1 MAKELVK
8 GNEAIAK
15 AAIKAGCQCYF
26 GYPITPQSEIG
37 EYMGAYLPEL
47 GRVFITAESEL
58 ASINMVIGAGTTGTK
73 AMTSSSSCGI
83 ALMQEAF
90 SAMCCAEVPGVIV
103 SVMRGGPGLGNIA
116 PAQADYFQAL
126 KGGGNG
132 DYHLIVLSPST
143 VQEAVDL
150 TYRAFHLALK
160 YRNPVMLLADGMLG
174 QMMEPAEF
182 GEYPY
187 KDPDVTKWALDG
199 ANNREPRNIVSLHMP
214 EGEMEALTNRI
225 FEKYEQVAKEETT
238 YESYMTGDARLILTA
253 FGTVGR
259 IAKSAVQKARKAG
272 MKVGLFRPI
281 TLYPFPEKQ
290 LHEVAQHA
298 DMILDLELNKG
309 QMLLDVRSAVFG
321 ACPVEFFGRTAGG
334 LLTPDMMFEKIQEL
348 YKKLDNRLEAKI
360 EAGVKKL
367 WKH

>member
-1 MAKELVK
+1 MAKVLVK
-8 GNEAIAK
+8 GNEAIAQ
-15 AAIKAGCQCYF
+15 AAINAGCQCYF

-37 EYMGAYLPEL
+37 EYMGAHLPKM
-47 GRVFITAESEL
+47 GRVFVTAESEL
-58 ASINMVIGAGTTGTK
+58 ASINMVIGAGTTGAK

-83 ALMQEAF
+83 ALMQESI

-132 DYHLIVLSPST
+132 DYKTLVLSPST
-143 VQEAVDL
+143 VQEAIDL
-150 TYRAFHLALK
+150 TYRAFYLTLK
-160 YRNPVMLLADGMLG
+160 YRNPVMLLADGILG

-187 KDPDVTKWALDG
+187 EDPDVSTWALDG

-214 EGEMEALTNRI
+214 EGAMEERTNRL
-225 FEKYEQVAKEETT
+225 FEKYQAMQENETT
-238 YESYMTGDARLILTA
+238 YEDFMLKDAKLVITA

-259 IAKSAVQKARKAG
+259 VAKTAIKKAREAG

-281 TLYPFPEKQ
+281 TLFPFPDKA
-290 LHEVAQHA
+290 LHDVAENA
-298 DMILDLELNKG
+298 DLILDLELNKG

-321 ACPVEFFGRTAGG
+321 ACPVEFYGRTAGG
-334 LLTPDMMFEKIQEL
+334 LLTPDSIYEKICEL
-348 YKKLDNRLEAKI
+348 YKKIDNKI
-360 EAGVKKL
+360 EAGVN
-367 WKH
+367 

>member
-1 MAKELVK
+1 MAKVLVK
-8 GNEAIAK
+8 GNEAIAQ
-15 AAIKAGCQCYF
+15 AAINAGCQCYF

-37 EYMGAYLPEL
+37 EYMGAHLPEL
-47 GRVFITAESEL
+47 GRTFITAESEL

-83 ALMQEAF
+83 ALMQEAI

-116 PAQADYFQAL
+116 PAQGDYFQAL

-132 DYHLIVLSPST
+132 DYKTVVLSPST
-143 VQEAVDL
+143 VQEAIDL

-160 YRNPVMLLADGMLG
+160 YRNPVMLLADGILG

-187 KDPDVTKWALDG
+187 DDPDVSTWALDG
-199 ANNREPRNIVSLHMP
+199 ANNRPARNIVSLHMP
-214 EGEMEALTNRI
+214 EGAMEALTNRI
-225 FEKYEQVAKEETT
+225 FEKYEKIAQEETT
-238 YESYMTGDARLILTA
+238 FEGYKLKDAKLVLTA

-259 IAKSAVQKARKAG
+259 IAKAAVNKAREKG
-272 MKVGLFRPI
+272 MKVGLFRPV
-281 TLYPFPEKQ
+281 TLFPFPEKQ
-290 LHEVAQHA
+290 LQETAKNT

-334 LLTPDMMFEKIQEL
+334 LLTPDMIMKKIEEL
-348 YKKLDNRLEAKI
+348 YSKLGTKT
-360 EAGVKKL
+360 EAGVN
-367 WKH
+367 

>member
-1 MAKELVK
+1 MAKVLVK
-8 GNEAIAK
+8 GNEAIAQ
-15 AAIKAGCQCYF
+15 AAINAGCQCYF

-37 EYMGAYLPEL
+37 EYMGKHLPKL
-47 GRVFITAESEL
+47 GRTFITAESEL

-132 DYHLIVLSPST
+132 DYKLIVLSPST
-143 VQEAVDL
+143 VQEAIDL
-150 TYRAFHLALK
+150 TYKAFHLALT
-160 YRNPVMLLADGMLG
+160 YRNPVMLLADGILG

-187 KDPDVTKWALDG
+187 KDPDVSEWALSG
-199 ANNREPRNIVSLHMP
+199 ANNRPARNIVSLHMP
-214 EGEMEALTNRI
+214 EGAMEELTNRI
-225 FEKYEQVAKEETT
+225 FEKYALVAKNETM
-238 YESYMTGDARLILTA
+238 YEDYMLKDAKLVLTA
-253 FGTVGR
+253 FGSVGR
-259 IAKSAVQKARKAG
+259 VAKAAVNRARKMG

-281 TLYPFPEKQ
+281 TLFPFPDKE
-290 LHEVAQHA
+290 LHQVAQNA

-321 ACPVEFFGRTAGG
+321 ACPVEFYGRTAGG
-334 LLTPDMMFEKIQEL
+334 LLTPDMIMAKIEEL
-348 YKKLDNRLEAKI
+348 YKKLDNTEESK
-360 EAGVKKL
+360 AGVR
-367 WKH
+367 

>member
-1 MAKELVK
+1 MAKVLVK
-8 GNEAIAK
+8 GNEAIAQ
-15 AAIKAGCQCYF
+15 AAINAGCQCYF

-37 EYMGAYLPEL
+37 EYMGKHLPKL
-47 GRVFITAESEL
+47 GRTFITAESEL

-90 SAMCCAEVPGVIV
+90 SAMCCAEVPGVII

-132 DYHLIVLSPST
+132 DYKLIVLSPSN
-143 VQEAVDL
+143 VQEAIDL
-150 TYRAFHLALK
+150 TYRAFYLSLK
-160 YRNPVMLLADGMLG
+160 YRNPVMLLADGILG

-187 KDPDVTKWALDG
+187 KDPDVSKWALSG
-199 ANNREPRNIVSLHMP
+199 ADNRPARNIVSLHMP
-214 EGEMEALTNRI
+214 EGELEALTNRI
-225 FEKYEQVAKEETT
+225 FEKYELIAKNETT
-238 YESYMTGDARLILTA
+238 YEDYMLNDAKLVITA

-259 IAKSAVQKARKAG
+259 VAKSAVKRAREKG
-272 MKVGLFRPI
+272 LKVGLFRPI
-281 TLYPFPEKQ
+281 TLFPFPDKD
-290 LHEVAQHA
+290 LHRVAQNT

-321 ACPVEFFGRTAGG
+321 ACPVEFYGRTAGG
-334 LLTPDMMFEKIQEL
+334 LLTPDMILHKIEEL
-348 YKKLDNRLEAKI
+348 YKNIETKT
-360 EAGVKKL
+360 EAGVV
-367 WKH
+367 

>member
-1 MAKELVK
+1 MAKVLVK
-8 GNEAIAK
+8 GNEAIAQ
-15 AAIKAGCQCYF
+15 AAINAGCKCYF

-37 EYMGAYLPEL
+37 EYMGKHMPPL
-47 GRVFITAESEL
+47 GRVFVTAESEL
-58 ASINMVIGAGTTGTK
+58 ASINMVIGAGTLGEK

-83 ALMQEAF
+83 ALMQESI

-132 DYHLIVLSPST
+132 DYKTLVLSPST
-143 VQEAVDL
+143 VQEAIDL
-150 TYRAFHLALK
+150 TYKAFHLSLK
-160 YRNPVMLLADGMLG
+160 YRNPVMILADGILG

-187 KDPDVTKWALDG
+187 QDPDVSEWALNG
-199 ANNREPRNIVSLHMP
+199 ADNRAPRNVVSLHMP
-214 EGEMEALTNRI
+214 EGAMEQLTNKL
-225 FEKYEQVAKEETT
+225 FEKYDAMAQDETT
-238 YESYMTGDARLILTA
+238 YEDFMLNDAKLVLTA

-259 IAKSAVQKARKAG
+259 VAKTAVKKAREMG
-272 MKVGLFRPI
+272 MKVGLFRPV
-281 TLYPFPEKQ
+281 TLFPFPDKD
-290 LHEVAQHA
+290 LHEVAKNA

-334 LLTPDMMFEKIQEL
+334 LLTPDSIFEKISEL
-348 YKKLDNRLEAKI
+348 YAKI
-360 EAGVKKL
+360 ENKTEAGAK
-367 WKH
+367 

>member
-1 MAKELVK
+1 MAKVLVK
-8 GNEAIAK
+8 GNEAIAQ
-15 AAIKAGCQCYF
+15 AAINAGCQCYF

-37 EYMGAYLPEL
+37 EYMGAHLPAM
-47 GRVFITAESEL
+47 GRTFITAESEL

-83 ALMQEAF
+83 ALMQESI

-132 DYHLIVLSPST
+132 DYKTIVLSPST
-143 VQEAVDL
+143 VQEAIDL
-150 TYRAFHLALK
+150 TYRAFHLAIK
-160 YRNPVMLLADGMLG
+160 YRNPVMLLADGILG

-182 GEYPY
+182 KDYPY
-187 KDPDVTKWALDG
+187 NDPDVSEWALNG
-199 ANNREPRNIVSLHMP
+199 ADNRPARNVVSLHMP
-214 EGEMEALTNRI
+214 EGALEELTDRL
-225 FEKYEQVAKEETT
+225 FEKYERVAKEETT
-238 YESYMTGDARLILTA
+238 YEGFMLDDAKLVLTA
-253 FGTVGR
+253 FGSVGR
-259 IAKSAVQKARKAG
+259 IAKAAVLKARAKG
-272 MKVGLFRPI
+272 LKVGLFRPV
-281 TLYPFPEKQ
+281 TLFPFPEQQ
-290 LHEVAQHA
+290 LHEAAQKA

-334 LLTPDMMFEKIQEL
+334 LLTPDMILKKVEEL
-348 YKKLDNRLEAKI
+348 YSKIDNKT
-360 EAGVKKL
+360 EAGVR
-367 WKH
+367 

>member
-1 MAKELVK
+1 MAKVLVK
-8 GNEAIAK
+8 GNEAIAQ
-15 AAIKAGCQCYF
+15 AAINAGCQCYF

-37 EYMGAYLPEL
+37 EYMGAHLPEL
-47 GRVFITAESEL
+47 GRTFITAESEL

-83 ALMQEAF
+83 ALMQEAI

-116 PAQADYFQAL
+116 PAQGDYFQAL

-132 DYHLIVLSPST
+132 DYKTVVLSPST
-143 VQEAVDL
+143 VQEAIDL

-160 YRNPVMLLADGMLG
+160 YRNPVMLLADGILG

-187 KDPDVTKWALDG
+187 DDPDVSTWALDG
-199 ANNREPRNIVSLHMP
+199 ANNRPARNIVSLHMP
-214 EGEMEALTNRI
+214 EGAMEALTNRI
-225 FEKYEQVAKEETT
+225 FEKYEKIAQEETT
-238 YESYMTGDARLILTA
+238 FEGYKLEDAKLVLTA

-259 IAKSAVQKARKAG
+259 IAKAAVNKAREKG
-272 MKVGLFRPI
+272 MKVGLFRPV
-281 TLYPFPEKQ
+281 TLFPFPEKQ
-290 LHEVAQHA
+290 LHETAKNA

-334 LLTPDMMFEKIQEL
+334 LLTPDMIMKKIEEL
-348 YKKLDNRLEAKI
+348 YSKLDTKT
-360 EAGVKKL
+360 EAGVN
-367 WKH
+367 

>member
-1 MAKELVK
+1 MAKVLVK
-8 GNEAIAK
+8 GNEAIAQ
-15 AAIKAGCQCYF
+15 AAINAGCQCYF

-37 EYMGAYLPEL
+37 EYMGAHLPKM
-47 GRVFITAESEL
+47 GRVFVTAESEL
-58 ASINMVIGAGTTGTK
+58 ASINMVIGAGTTGAK

-83 ALMQEAF
+83 ALMQESI

-116 PAQADYFQAL
+116 SAQADYFQAV

-132 DYHLIVLSPST
+132 DYKTLVLSPST
-143 VQEAVDL
+143 VQEAIDL
-150 TYRAFHLALK
+150 TYRAFYLALK
-160 YRNPVMLLADGMLG
+160 YRNPVMLLADGILG

-187 KDPDVTKWALDG
+187 EDPDVSTWALDG

-214 EGEMEALTNRI
+214 EGAMEERTNRL
-225 FEKYEQVAKEETT
+225 FEKYQAMQENETT
-238 YESYMTGDARLILTA
+238 YEDFMLKDAKLVITA

-259 IAKSAVQKARKAG
+259 VAKTAIKKAREAG

-281 TLYPFPEKQ
+281 TLFPFPDKA
-290 LHEVAQHA
+290 LHDVAENT
-298 DMILDLELNKG
+298 DLILDLELNKG

-321 ACPVEFFGRTAGG
+321 ACPVEFYGRTAGG
-334 LLTPDMMFEKIQEL
+334 LLTPDSIYEKICEL
-348 YKKLDNRLEAKI
+348 YKKIDNKI
-360 EAGVKKL
+360 EAGVN
-367 WKH
+367 

>member
-1 MAKELVK
+1 MAKVLVK
-8 GNEAIAK
+8 GNEAIAQ
-15 AAIKAGCQCYF
+15 AAINAGCQCYF

-37 EYMGAYLPEL
+37 EYMGKHLPEM

-83 ALMQEAF
+83 ALMQEAI

-116 PAQADYFQAL
+116 PAQGDYFQAL

-132 DYHLIVLSPST
+132 DYKVIVLSPST
-143 VQEAVDL
+143 VQEAIDL
-150 TYRAFHLALK
+150 TYRAFHIAIK
-160 YRNPVMLLADGMLG
+160 YRNPVMLLADGVLG

-187 KDPDVTKWALDG
+187 QDPDVTQWALDG
-199 ANNREPRNIVSLHMP
+199 ANNRPARNIVSLHMP
-214 EGEMEALTNRI
+214 EGNMEALTNRI
-225 FEKYEQVAKEETT
+225 FEKYEQIAKNETT
-238 YESYMTGDARLILTA
+238 YEDYMLSDAKLVLTA
-253 FGTVGR
+253 FGSVAR
-259 IAKSAVQKARKAG
+259 VAKAAVKKARDNG
-272 MKVGLFRPI
+272 MKVGLFRPV
-281 TLYPFPEKQ
+281 TLFPFPDKD
-290 LHEVAQHA
+290 LHETAKKA

-321 ACPVEFFGRTAGG
+321 ACPVEFYGRPAGG
-334 LLTPDMMFEKIQEL
+334 LLTPDMIYNKIKEL
-348 YKKLDNRLEAKI
+348 YSKSEGLEHKT
-360 EAGVKKL
+360 EAGVR
-367 WKH
+367 

>member
-15 AAIKAGCQCYF
+15 AAIKAGCECYF

-37 EYMGAYLPEL
+37 EYMSKALPEL

-83 ALMQEAF
+83 ALMQEAI

-116 PAQADYFQAL
+116 PSQGDYFQAL

-132 DYHLIVLSPST
+132 DYHAIVLSPST

-150 TYRAFHLALK
+150 TYRAFHIAIK
-160 YRNPVMLLADGMLG
+160 YRNPVILLADGMLG

-182 GEYPY
+182 KEYPY
-187 KDPDVTKWALDG
+187 VDPDVSEWALDG
-199 ANNREPRNIVSLHMP
+199 ADNRAPRNIVSLHMP
-214 EGEMEALTNRI
+214 DGEMELLTDKI
-225 FEKYEQVAKEETT
+225 FKKYEKAAMEETT
-238 YESYMTGDARLILTA
+238 YDGFMLEDAKLVITA

-259 IAKSAVQKARKAG
+259 IAKAAIRKAREKG
-272 MKVGLFRPI
+272 LKVGLFRPV
-281 TLYPFPEKQ
+281 TLFPFPEKQ
-290 LHEVAQHA
+290 LHEAAQRA
-298 DMILDLELNKG
+298 EMVLDIELNKG

-321 ACPVEFFGRTAGG
+321 ACPVEFYGRPAGG
-334 LLTPDMMFEKIQEL
+334 LITPDMMLEKIEEL
-348 YKKLDNRLEAKI
+348 YSKI
-360 EAGVKKL
+360 TSKCTADTVGVR
-367 WKH
+367 

>member
-1 MAKELVK
+1 MAKVLVK
-8 GNEAIAK
+8 GNEAIAQ
-15 AAIKAGCQCYF
+15 AAINAGCQCYF

-37 EYMGAYLPEL
+37 EYMGKHLPEM

-83 ALMQEAF
+83 ALMQEEI

-116 PAQADYFQAL
+116 PAQGDYFQAL

-132 DYHLIVLSPST
+132 DYKVIVLSPST
-143 VQEAVDL
+143 VQEAIDL
-150 TYRAFHLALK
+150 TYRAFHIAIK
-160 YRNPVMLLADGMLG
+160 YRNPVMLLADGVLG

-187 KDPDVTKWALDG
+187 QDPDVTQWALDG
-199 ANNREPRNIVSLHMP
+199 ANNRPARNIVSLHMP
-214 EGEMEALTNRI
+214 EGNMEALTNRI
-225 FEKYEQVAKEETT
+225 FEKYEQIAKNETT
-238 YESYMTGDARLILTA
+238 YEDYMLSDAKLVLTA
-253 FGTVGR
+253 FGSVAR
-259 IAKSAVQKARKAG
+259 VAKAAVKKARDNG
-272 MKVGLFRPI
+272 MKVGLFRPV
-281 TLYPFPEKQ
+281 TLFPFPDKD
-290 LHEVAQHA
+290 LHETAKKA

-321 ACPVEFFGRTAGG
+321 ACPVEFYGRPAGG
-334 LLTPDMMFEKIQEL
+334 LLTPDMIYNKIKEL
-348 YKKLDNRLEAKI
+348 YSKSEGSVQKTGAALR
-360 EAGVKKL
+360 
-367 WKH
+367 

>member
-1 MAKELVK
+1 MAKVLVK
-8 GNEAIAK
+8 GNEAIAQ
-15 AAIKAGCQCYF
+15 AAINAGCQCYF

-37 EYMGAYLPEL
+37 EYMGAHLPAM
-47 GRVFITAESEL
+47 GRTFITAESEL

-83 ALMQEAF
+83 ALMQESI

-132 DYHLIVLSPST
+132 DYKTIVLSPST
-143 VQEAVDL
+143 VQEAIDL
-150 TYRAFHLALK
+150 TYRAFHLAIK
-160 YRNPVMLLADGMLG
+160 YRNPVMILADGLLG

-182 GEYPY
+182 GEYLY
-187 KDPDVTKWALDG
+187 KDPDVSEWALNG
-199 ANNREPRNIVSLHMP
+199 ADNRPARNVVSLHMP
-214 EGEMEALTNRI
+214 EGALEELTDRL
-225 FEKYEQVAKEETT
+225 FEKYERVAKEETT
-238 YESYMTGDARLILTA
+238 YEGFMLDDAKLVLTA
-253 FGTVGR
+253 FGSVGR
-259 IAKSAVQKARKAG
+259 IAKAAVLKARAKG
-272 MKVGLFRPI
+272 LKVGLFRPV
-281 TLYPFPEKQ
+281 TLFPFPEQQ
-290 LHEVAQHA
+290 LHEAAQKA

-334 LLTPDMMFEKIQEL
+334 LLTPDMILKKVEEL
-348 YKKLDNRLEAKI
+348 YSKIDNKT
-360 EAGVKKL
+360 EAGVR
-367 WKH
+367 

>member
-1 MAKELVK
+1 MAKVLVK

-37 EYMGAYLPEL
+37 EYMGRHLPEL
-47 GRVFITAESEL
+47 GRTFITAESEL

-90 SAMCCAEVPGVIV
+90 SAMCCAEVPGVII

-132 DYHLIVLSPST
+132 DYKLIVLSPSN
-143 VQEAVDL
+143 VQEAIDL
-150 TYRAFHLALK
+150 TYRAFHLAIK
-160 YRNPVMLLADGMLG
+160 YRNPVMLLADGILG

-182 GEYPY
+182 KEYPY
-187 KDPDVTKWALDG
+187 NDPDVSEWALSG
-199 ANNREPRNIVSLHMP
+199 ADNRPARNIVSLHMP
-214 EGEMEALTNRI
+214 EGALEELTNRI
-225 FEKYEQVAKEETT
+225 FEKYELIAKNETT
-238 YESYMTGDARLILTA
+238 YEDYMLSDAKLVLTA

-259 IAKSAVQKARKAG
+259 VARAAVKRARENG
-272 MKVGLFRPI
+272 MKVGLFRPV
-281 TLYPFPEKQ
+281 TLSPFPDRD
-290 LHEVAQHA
+290 LHEAAKKA

-321 ACPVEFFGRTAGG
+321 ACPVEFYGRTGGG
-334 LLTPDMMFEKIQEL
+334 LLTPDMIYSKIEEL
-348 YKKLDNRLEAKI
+348 YKTLDSKK
-360 EAGVKKL
+360 EAGGR
-367 WKH
+367 

>member
-1 MAKELVK
+1 MAKVLVK
-8 GNEAIAK
+8 GNEAIAQ
-15 AAIKAGCQCYF
+15 AAINAGCHCYF

-37 EYMGAYLPEL
+37 EYMGKHMPEL

-58 ASINMVIGAGTTGTK
+58 ASINMLIGAGTTGTK

-83 ALMQEAF
+83 ALMQEAL

-116 PAQADYFQAL
+116 PAQGDYFQAL

-132 DYHLIVLSPST
+132 DYKIIVLSPST
-143 VQEAVDL
+143 VQEAIDL

-160 YRNPVMLLADGMLG
+160 YRNPVMLLADGVLG

-187 KDPDVTKWALDG
+187 KDPDVTQWALSG
-199 ANNREPRNIVSLHMP
+199 ADNRPARNIVSLHMP
-214 EGEMEALTNRI
+214 EGEMEMLTNRI
-225 FEKYEQVAKEETT
+225 FKKYEEVAKNETT
-238 YESYMTGDARLILTA
+238 YEDYLLSDAKLVLTA
-253 FGTVGR
+253 FGSVAR
-259 IAKSAVQKARKAG
+259 VAKAAVKRARDNG
-272 MKVGLFRPI
+272 MKVGLFRPV
-281 TLYPFPEKQ
+281 TLFPFPDKDLHDTAEK
-290 LHEVAQHA
+290 A

-321 ACPVEFFGRTAGG
+321 ACPVEFYGRPAGG
-334 LLTPDMMFEKIQEL
+334 LLTPDMIYNKITEL
-348 YKKLDNRLEAKI
+348 YSKLENTQKT
-360 EAGVKKL
+360 EAGVR
-367 WKH
+367 

>member
-1 MAKELVK
+1 MAKVLVK
-8 GNEAIAK
+8 GNEAIAQ
-15 AAIKAGCQCYF
+15 AAINAGCQCYF

-37 EYMGAYLPEL
+37 EYMGAHLPEL
-47 GRVFITAESEL
+47 GRTFITAESEL

-83 ALMQEAF
+83 ALMQEAI

-116 PAQADYFQAL
+116 PAQGDYFQAL

-132 DYHLIVLSPST
+132 DYKTIVLSPST
-143 VQEAVDL
+143 VQEAIDL

-160 YRNPVMLLADGMLG
+160 YRNPVMLLADGILG

-187 KDPDVTKWALDG
+187 DDPDVSTWALDG
-199 ANNREPRNIVSLHMP
+199 ANNRPARNIVSLHMP
-214 EGEMEALTNRI
+214 EGAMEALTNRI
-225 FEKYEQVAKEETT
+225 FEKYEKIAQEETT
-238 YESYMTGDARLILTA
+238 FEGYKLEDAKLVLTA

-259 IAKSAVQKARKAG
+259 IAKAAVNKAREKG
-272 MKVGLFRPI
+272 MKVGLFRPV
-281 TLYPFPEKQ
+281 TLFPFPEKQ
-290 LHEVAQHA
+290 LHETAKNA

-334 LLTPDMMFEKIQEL
+334 LLTPDMIMKKIEEL
-348 YKKLDNRLEAKI
+348 YSKLDTKT
-360 EAGVKKL
+360 EAGVN
-367 WKH
+367 

>member
-1 MAKELVK
+1 MAKVLVK
-8 GNEAIAK
+8 GNEAIAQ
-15 AAIKAGCQCYF
+15 AAINAGCQCYF

-37 EYMGAYLPEL
+37 EYMGKHLPKL

-58 ASINMVIGAGTTGTK
+58 ASINMLIGAGTTGTK

-83 ALMQEAF
+83 ALMQEAL
-90 SAMCCAEVPGVIV
+90 SAMCCAQVPGVIV

-132 DYHLIVLSPST
+132 DYKTIVLSPST
-143 VQEAVDL
+143 VQEAIDL

-160 YRNPVMLLADGMLG
+160 YRNPVMLLADGILG

-182 GEYPY
+182 RKYPY
-187 KDPDVTKWALDG
+187 KDPDVSEWALDG
-199 ANNREPRNIVSLHMP
+199 ANNRPARNIVSLHMP
-214 EGEMEALTNRI
+214 EGAMEELTNEI
-225 FEKYEQVAKEETT
+225 FEKYELVTQNETT
-238 YESYMTGDARLILTA
+238 YEDYKLSDAKLVLTA
-253 FGTVGR
+253 FGSVGR
-259 IAKSAVQKARKAG
+259 VAKAAVDRAREEG

-281 TLYPFPEKQ
+281 TLFPFPDKALNEI
-290 LHEVAQHA
+290 AQKA

-321 ACPVEFFGRTAGG
+321 ACPVEFYGRTAGG
-334 LLTPDMMFEKIQEL
+334 LLTPDMIFNKIKEL
-348 YKKLDNRLEAKI
+348 YSTLENKTQ
-360 EAGVKKL
+360 AGVR
-367 WKH
+367 

>member
-8 GNEAIAK
+8 GNEAIAR
-15 AAIKAGCQCYF
+15 AAIKAGCHCYF

-37 EYMGAYLPEL
+37 EYMGAHLPKMN
-47 GRVFITAESEL
+47 RVFVTAESEL
-58 ASINMVIGAGTTGTK
+58 AAINMVIGAGTTGAK

-90 SAMCCAEVPGVIV
+90 SAMCAAEVPGVIV

-116 PAQADYFQAL
+116 PAQSDYFQAL

-132 DYHLIVLSPST
+132 DYKLVVLSPST
-143 VQEAVDL
+143 IQEAIDL

-160 YRNPVMLLADGMLG
+160 YRNPVMLLAEGLLG

-187 KDPDVTKWALDG
+187 NDPDVSEWALG
-199 ANNREPRNIVSLHMP
+199 NSEGRKPRNMVSLYMQ
-214 EGEMEALTNRI
+214 EGALEKKINKL
-225 FEKYEQVAKEETT
+225 FEKYELIAQNETT
-238 YESYMTGDARLILTA
+238 YEDYYLNDAKLVLTA

-259 IAKSAVQKARKAG
+259 VAKAAVNKARKMG

-281 TLYPFPEKQ
+281 TLSPFPDKD
-290 LHEVAQHA
+290 LHEVAKNA

-321 ACPVEFFGRTAGG
+321 ACPVEFYGRCGGG
-334 LLTPDMMFEKIQEL
+334 LLTPDSIFAKIQEL
-348 YKKLDNRLEAKI
+348 YSKI
-360 EAGVKKL
+360 ENKKENMKAGVM
-367 WKH
+367 

>member
-1 MAKELVK
+1 MAKVLVK
-8 GNEAIAK
+8 GNEAIAQ
-15 AAIKAGCQCYF
+15 AAINAGCQCYF

-37 EYMGAYLPEL
+37 EYMGAHLPEL
-47 GRVFITAESEL
+47 GRTFITAESEL

-83 ALMQEAF
+83 ALMQEAI

-116 PAQADYFQAL
+116 PAQGDYFQAL

-132 DYHLIVLSPST
+132 DYKTIVLSPST
-143 VQEAVDL
+143 VQEAIDL

-160 YRNPVMLLADGMLG
+160 YRNPVMLLADGILG

-187 KDPDVTKWALDG
+187 DDPDVSTWALDG
-199 ANNREPRNIVSLHMP
+199 ANNRPARNIVSLHMP
-214 EGEMEALTNRI
+214 EGAMEALTNRI
-225 FEKYEQVAKEETT
+225 FEKYEKIAQEETT
-238 YESYMTGDARLILTA
+238 FEGYKLEDAKLVLTA

-259 IAKSAVQKARKAG
+259 IAKAAVNKAREKG
-272 MKVGLFRPI
+272 MKVGLFRPV
-281 TLYPFPEKQ
+281 TLFPFPEKQ
-290 LHEVAQHA
+290 LQETAKNT

-334 LLTPDMMFEKIQEL
+334 LLTPDMIMKKIEEL
-348 YKKLDNRLEAKI
+348 YSKLDTKT
-360 EAGVKKL
+360 EAGVN
-367 WKH
+367 

>member
-1 MAKELVK
+1 MAKVLVK

-37 EYMGAYLPEL
+37 EYMGRHLPEL
-47 GRVFITAESEL
+47 GRTFITAESEL

-90 SAMCCAEVPGVIV
+90 SAMCCAEVPGVII

-132 DYHLIVLSPST
+132 DYKLIVLSPSN
-143 VQEAVDL
+143 VQEAIDL
-150 TYRAFHLALK
+150 TYRAFHLAIK
-160 YRNPVMLLADGMLG
+160 YRNPVMLLADGILG

-182 GEYPY
+182 KEYPY
-187 KDPDVTKWALDG
+187 NDPDVSEWALSG
-199 ANNREPRNIVSLHMP
+199 ADNRPARNIVSLHMP
-214 EGEMEALTNRI
+214 EGALEELTNRI
-225 FEKYEQVAKEETT
+225 FEKYELIAKNETT
-238 YESYMTGDARLILTA
+238 YEDYMLSDAKLVLTA

-259 IAKSAVQKARKAG
+259 VARAAVKRARENG
-272 MKVGLFRPI
+272 MKVGLFRPV
-281 TLYPFPEKQ
+281 TLSPFPDRD
-290 LHEVAQHA
+290 LHEAAKKA

-321 ACPVEFFGRTAGG
+321 ACPVEFYGRTGGG
-334 LLTPDMMFEKIQEL
+334 LLTPDMIYSKIEEL
-348 YKKLDNRLEAKI
+348 YKTLDSKK
-360 EAGVKKL
+360 EAGVR
-367 WKH
+367 

>member
-1 MAKELVK
+1 MAKVLVK
-8 GNEAIAK
+8 GNEAIAQ
-15 AAIKAGCQCYF
+15 AAINAGCQCYF

-37 EYMGAYLPEL
+37 EYMGAHLPEL
-47 GRVFITAESEL
+47 GRTFITAESEL

-83 ALMQEAF
+83 ALMQEAI

-116 PAQADYFQAL
+116 PAQGDYFQAL

-132 DYHLIVLSPST
+132 DYKTVVLSPST
-143 VQEAVDL
+143 VQEAIDL

-160 YRNPVMLLADGMLG
+160 YRNPVMLLADGILG

-187 KDPDVTKWALDG
+187 DDPDVSTWALDG
-199 ANNREPRNIVSLHMP
+199 ANNRPARNIVSLHMP
-214 EGEMEALTNRI
+214 EGAMEALTNRI
-225 FEKYEQVAKEETT
+225 FEKYEKIAQEETT
-238 YESYMTGDARLILTA
+238 FEGYKLEDAKLVLTA

-259 IAKSAVQKARKAG
+259 IAKAAVNKAGEKG
-272 MKVGLFRPI
+272 MKVGLFRPV
-281 TLYPFPEKQ
+281 TLFPFPEKQ
-290 LHEVAQHA
+290 LQETAKNT

-334 LLTPDMMFEKIQEL
+334 LLTPDMIMKKIEEL
-348 YKKLDNRLEAKI
+348 YSKLGTKT
-360 EAGVKKL
+360 EAGVN
-367 WKH
+367 

>member
-1 MAKELVK
+1 MAKVLVK
-8 GNEAIAK
+8 GNEAIAQ
-15 AAIKAGCQCYF
+15 AAINAGCQCYF

-37 EYMGAYLPEL
+37 EYMGKHLPKL

-83 ALMQEAF
+83 ALMQESI
-90 SAMCCAEVPGVIV
+90 SAMCCAQVPGVIV

-132 DYHLIVLSPST
+132 DYKTLVLSPST
-143 VQEAVDL
+143 VQEAIDL
-150 TYRAFHLALK
+150 TYKAFYLALK
-160 YRNPVMLLADGMLG
+160 YRNPVMLLADGILG

-187 KDPDVTKWALDG
+187 KDPDVSEWALSG
-199 ANNREPRNIVSLHMP
+199 ADNRPARNIVSLHMP
-214 EGEMEALTNRI
+214 EGAMEELTNRI
-225 FEKYEQVAKEETT
+225 FEKYELAAKNDTM
-238 YESYMTGDARLILTA
+238 YESYKLEDAKLVLTA

-259 IAKSAVQKARKAG
+259 VAKAAVDRAREQG

-281 TLYPFPEKQ
+281 TLCPFPDKALNETVQK
-290 LHEVAQHA
+290 A

-334 LLTPDMMFEKIQEL
+334 LLTPDMIYSKITEL
-348 YKKLDNRLEAKI
+348 YKKLENKT
-360 EAGVKKL
+360 EAGVR
-367 WKH
+367 

>member
-1 MAKELVK
+1 MAKVLVK
-8 GNEAIAK
+8 GNEAIAQ
-15 AAIKAGCQCYF
+15 AAINAGCQCYF

-37 EYMGAYLPEL
+37 EYMGKHLPEM

-116 PAQADYFQAL
+116 PAQGDYFQAL

-132 DYHLIVLSPST
+132 DYKVIVLSPST
-143 VQEAVDL
+143 VQEAIDL
-150 TYRAFHLALK
+150 TYRAFHIAIK
-160 YRNPVMLLADGMLG
+160 YRNPVMLLADGVLG

-187 KDPDVTKWALDG
+187 QDPDVTQWALDG
-199 ANNREPRNIVSLHMP
+199 ANNRPARNIVSLHMP
-214 EGEMEALTNRI
+214 EGNMEALTNRI
-225 FEKYEQVAKEETT
+225 FEKYEQIAKNETT
-238 YESYMTGDARLILTA
+238 YEDYMLSDAKLVLTA
-253 FGTVGR
+253 FGSVAR
-259 IAKSAVQKARKAG
+259 VAKAAVKKARDNG
-272 MKVGLFRPI
+272 MKVGLFRPV
-281 TLYPFPEKQ
+281 TLFPFPDKD
-290 LHEVAQHA
+290 LHETAKKA

-321 ACPVEFFGRTAGG
+321 ACPVEFYGRPAGG
-334 LLTPDMMFEKIQEL
+334 LLTPDMIYNKIKEL
-348 YKKLDNRLEAKI
+348 YSKSEGSVQKTGAALR
-360 EAGVKKL
+360 
-367 WKH
+367 